1 MFDLNDGPVIRI
13 NQAGYAE
20 GLPVYAA
27 ILTKGLVELK
37 DEAGNILPFEAA
49 PLKLDEAVRAVQECA
64 EEKGVLYGTGVY
76 QPGEIKKSSVF
87 KQAYEMG
94 KTVR

>member
-27 ILTKGLVELK
+27 ILTKGT
-37 DEAGNILPFEAA
+37 
-49 PLKLDEAVRAVQECA
+49 LDIIVGSRSHLGIA
-64 EEKGVLYGTGVY
+64 KVY
-76 QPGEIKKSSVF
+76 Q
-87 KQAYEMG
+87 
-94 KTVR
+94 VRIP